1 MSLEFALNATAP
13 AAANVDC
20 VVVGAFADGSL
31 TPAAQAIDA
40 ASGGRIAAL
49 VKSGDVSG
57 KTGRTAL
64 LHDLAGVAA
73 PRVLVIGLGEAG
85 KFGVAQYLK
94 AVGDAARAAHRPGE
108 ERAVHPRR
116 SGR

>member
-20 VVVGAFADGSL
+20 VVVGAFGDGSL
-31 TPAAQAIDA
+31 TPAAQALDA

-49 VKSGDVSG
+49 AKGGDVSG

-64 LHDLAGVAA
+64 LHAGWWTSLASPDSDLASTWDS
-73 PRVLVIGLGEAG
+73 LV
-85 KFGVAQYLK
+85 
-94 AVGDAARAAHRPGE
+94 RT
-108 ERAVHPRR
+108 HP
-116 SGR
+116 